1 MATKIWDAASVTP
14 AATDRIPVDVSSSG
28 APSRWTGQNIA
39 DAPGTIGV
47 TTQALGSINTNTTI
61 TWSSGSYVTATIAG
75 ALTFTFAGA
84 PSSGQGFQ
92 GVLVLTNGGS
102 ATITWPGAVTWMG
115 GTAPT
120 LTASGVNVLYFVTS
134 NGGTNWYGWTE
145 YDEPAIAGSD
155 TQVLFNDGG
164 VLAGDSGFT
173 FNKTNNTIDLGGATV
188 TASDPV
194 LDLSQTWNSAGVT
207 FTGWKINITDTA
219 SSAGSLL
226 ADLQVAGTSRF
237 AVQKTGNVRVANGT
251 SLSSMYARFPDYF
264 GSPAFALSKNDNDTS
279 YVFHVD
285 TFGTVGYVKIGSTA
299 AYTWASAGTF
309 GTNPTIDLLLF
320 RDAAGT
326 LAQRNGTNAQTF
338 RVYRSYT
345 DASNYS
351 RWTVKWN
358 TSTAI
363 LHAEGA
369 GTGTDGSVAFNDA
382 ALATD
387 ATRGFLMIPSC
398 AGTPTGTPADI
409 PTGQAPIVYDSTNKK
424 LCVWDGAAWV
434 QTAALT

>member
-14 AATDRIPVDVSSSG
+14 SATDRIPVDVSSSG
-28 APSRWTGQNIA
+28 APSRWTGQQIA
-39 DAPGTIGV
+39 DAAGTIGV

-75 ALTFTFAGA
+75 ALTFAFAGA
-84 PSSGQGFQ
+84 PSTGQGFQ

-102 ATITWPGAVTWMG
+102 AAITWPGSVTWMG

-155 TQVLFNDGG
+155 TQVMFNDGG

-173 FNKTNNTIDLGGATV
+173 FNKTNNTVDLGGATV

-194 LDLSQTWNSAGVT
+194 MDLSQTWNNASVP
-207 FTGWKINITDTA
+207 FTGFKFNVTDTA
-219 SSAGSLL
+219 SEANSKIVDFLLGGTSAGSLWRSGTWSATAFSVNPAL
-226 ADLQVAGTSRF
+226 HLNALTGFTQGATNTQVRGM
-237 AVQKTGNVRVANGT
+237 ANNT
-251 SLSSMYARFPDYF
+251 ALFDF
-264 GSPAFALSKNDNDTS
+264 GSDFFRFSSASSFGWSSGASSAS
-279 YVFHVD
+279 YDV
-285 TFGTVGYVKIGSTA
+285 
-299 AYTWASAGTF
+299 
-309 GTNPTIDLLLF
+309 LLY
-320 RDAAGT
+320 RDAAAV
-326 LAQRNGTNAQTF
+326 LALRNGTNAKTF

-345 DASNYS
+345 DPSNYS

-363 LHAEGA
+363 LQAEGA
-369 GTGTDGSVAFNDA
+369 GTGTNGSTAFGNA